1 MTYAHYYY
9 NVVLITRPTQRTF
22 LSFQKMMA
30 ELPATRPTLQNPGR
44 RSLLWSLAGLGL
56 TTKLTTKMWG
66 SEQHSDHVFRFSTPE
81 CEVRMLVHYFANT
94 SSDNLR
100 FRDGLT
106 NRAFCLSP
114 NGEEDHA
121 CIARFV
127 GAMAIAR
134 YDFHSR
140 SHSRTPIN
148 LRERVL
154 TIDHDSRMS
163 PRPPFE
169 RVLSVEGAA
178 VSDIQAFGYN
188 PGDPNASALPV
199 WCLLRQDLYLNA
211 QTSAFLIVH
220 WKHTLASISL
230 VDVIP
235 GDGTELMSK

>member
-1 MTYAHYYY
+1 
-9 NVVLITRPTQRTF
+9 
-22 LSFQKMMA
+22 MMA
-30 ELPATRPTLQNPGR
+30 ALPATRPVLQNPGR

-56 TTKLTTKMWG
+56 TTKLTPKMWG
-66 SEQHSDHVFRFSTPE
+66 SEQHSDHLFRFSTPE
-81 CEVRMLVHYFANT
+81 CEVRMRVQYFANT

-134 YDFHSR
+134 YDFRSR
-140 SHSRTPIN
+140 SHSPNPLN

-169 RVLSVEGAA
+169 RVLPVEEAA

-188 PGDPNASALPV
+188 PGDPNATPLPV
-199 WCLLRQDLYLNA
+199 WCLLRQDLYLND

-220 WKHTLASISL
+220 WKHTLDSISL